1 MDHHCPWMN
10 TCVGAGNYRYFLLT
24 LVWME
29 AGASYAVR
37 VPSPSQTDK
46 LGPLQHDALPCMFY
60 APLPKFRPYLPAAV
74 ALTLQQ
80 SDELQHGLHSLYSV
94 LEQGPVACRQS

>member
-37 VPSPSQTDK
+37 VPSPLGLQ
-46 LGPLQHDALPCMFY
+46 LGPFSN
-60 APLPKFRPYLPAAV
+60 LPA
-74 ALTLQQ
+74 LK
-80 SDELQHGLHSLYSV
+80 LH
-94 LEQGPVACRQS
+94 

>member
-1 MDHHCPWMN
+1 MVLAVSVSTACRCILKMDHHCPWMN

-37 VPSPSQTDK
+37 VPS
-46 LGPLQHDALPCMFY
+46 LRPLQTWGPSGTCFDMF
-60 APLPKFRPYLPAAV
+60 V
-74 ALTLQQ
+74 AGST
-80 SDELQHGLHSLYSV
+80 D
-94 LEQGPVACRQS
+94 